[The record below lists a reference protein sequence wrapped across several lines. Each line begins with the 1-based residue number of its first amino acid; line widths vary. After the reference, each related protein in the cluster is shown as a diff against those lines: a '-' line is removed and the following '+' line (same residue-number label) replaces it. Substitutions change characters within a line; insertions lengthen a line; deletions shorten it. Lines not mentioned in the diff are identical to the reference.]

1 MKRLIIIAITL
12 VCGAILSNNFAEKPK
27 KEKYDSQQMYLDS
40 VQRTEKIRQLEEE
53 LRLAEEKKER
63 ALKLAEEKK
72 ERALND
78 VRDKMYR
85 NSMEDM
91 PIPCQDEAK
100 GDDEHYGALGMS
112 EHLSDAPSAVRM
124 AIQDAKFQIA
134 TQIGGETIEFNDLE
148 VQCRQIFRDKYGSF
162 GAFVVVRMPKKNK
175 TDKVDSPSE

>member
-63 ALKLAEEKK
+63 AL
-72 ERALND
+72 ND

-124 AIQDAKFQIA
+124 AIQDAKIQIA